1 MMRPL
6 TLAIGNLLTLDML
19 IEDFQTMT
27 TNWLNQPEVRGNSR
41 SWNGFL
47 LIPFLF
53 LKFWNEFFPL
63 PSRFRTLGKLSFI
76 GPTSDHYLTLSQ
88 SVTALV

>member
-1 MMRPL
+1 MMRPK
-6 TLAIGNLLTLDML
+6 TLAIGKLLTLDML

-27 TNWLNQPEVRGNSR
+27 SNWLNQLEVRGNSR

-53 LKFWNEFFPL
+53 PKLWNGFFPL
-63 PSRFRTLGKLSFI
+63 PSRFRTLGKLNFI
-76 GPTSDHYLTLSQ
+76 GPTSDQVSQ
-88 SVTALV
+88 SLLLFRTV